1 MLLSASVCSVCSCS
15 RLLFLRAEVVIA
27 GDLVF
32 DDEGNEG
39 LAQEV
44 ARGTVAG
51 AESQEVRQQKLELS
65 FSVPAEG
72 LAEGLPGFAALEGA
86 VLGVLFFGVFGS
98 GTLDEAAQPALDH
111 KRGEVKGVIRFLKQG
126 LGVVGFTHERE
137 GAELGS
143 GTVFL
148 FHNEPSVAGRVGHL
162 LSRGKKRFEKV
173 NPGFGADLAAH
184 PRCLRQ
190 PEPVKFSRPFRTRQ
204 LNRS

>member
-1 MLLSASVCSVCSCS
+1 
-15 RLLFLRAEVVIA
+15 
-27 GDLVF
+27 LVF
-32 DDEGNEG
+32 DGEGDEG

-44 ARGTVAG
+44 AGGAVAG
-51 AESQEVRQQKLELS
+51 AESKEVREEKPELS
-65 FSVPAEG
+65 VSVAAEG
-72 LAEGLPGFAALEGA
+72 FAEGLPGFTALERA
-86 VLGVLFFGVFGS
+86 VPGVLFFGVFGS

-162 LSRGKKRFEKV
+162 LSRGKKSFEKI
-173 NPGFGADLAAH
+173 NPGFEADLVAH
-184 PRCLRQ
+184 PGCPWE
-190 PEPVKFSRPFRTRQ
+190 PEPVKFSRPFRTRRM
-204 LNRS
+204 NR